1 MTTPSFMRGIVD
13 AWKRPLCT
21 LHWGETRIL
30 ALIDTG
36 FNGKLFMGDELA
48 GVLNFRA
55 TEFFDR
61 VSYGVGSGRVSIAE
75 GELHWKGATRP
86 IEAFV
91 ASNVTRTGSV
101 SEPEI
106 LIGTGLIF
114 PDVLTVDLLDEWWK
128 IESK

>member
-1 MTTPSFMRGIVD
+1 MTTPSFMRGSVD
-13 AWKRPLCT
+13 VWKRPLLT
-21 LHWGETRIL
+21 LQWGEINVL

-36 FNGKLFMGDELA
+36 FNGKLFLGDELA
-48 GVLNFRA
+48 AELDFHPTG
-55 TEFFDR
+55 FFHH

-75 GELHWKGATRP
+75 GELLWKGAIRS
-86 IEAFV
+86 IEVFV
-91 ASNVTRTGSV
+91 SSNVRRVRDV

-114 PDVLTVDLLDEWWK
+114 PDVLTVDLLEEWWK